1 MIGLPS
7 TLSGGA
13 HVSVT
18 EVLKRCFRL
27 KKSMAMLVIIWARK
41 LYKIVPSLIDFMVV
55 VHLFKVTKNT

>member
-18 EVLKRCFRL
+18 EVLRRSFRFKIIQGHVDHLWVSQLSNIMLSLFDLMVTAVL
-27 KKSMAMLVIIWARK
+27 K
-41 LYKIVPSLIDFMVV
+41 
-55 VHLFKVTKNT
+55 

>member
-27 KKSMAMLVIIWARK
+27 KKSMAMLVIIGARK

>member
-18 EVLKRCFRL
+18 EVLRRRFRL
-27 KKSMAMLVIIWARK
+27 KKSMAMLVI
-41 LYKIVPSLIDFMVV
+41 VLIDFMVF
-55 VHLFKVTKNT
+55 VHLLKVTKNT